1 MNGRTQS
8 NASLIIIFLFN
19 KLFSL
24 STYDDD
30 IVYDER
36 LFVFVRMYH
45 FTSFSGLI
53 SHQGL
58 GVVDIGVFAY
68 FLAIINIEKNHKQIF
83 NHSGEFIILNME
95 EERTKKKQTSLKYL
109 PLSRA
114 IIIFKFNSTFNLFYY
129 SFLFI
134 FYC

>member
-1 MNGRTQS
+1 M
-8 NASLIIIFLFN
+8 
-19 KLFSL
+19 

-45 FTSFSGLI
+45 FTSFLGLI
-53 SHQGL
+53 SYQAL

-95 EERTKKKQTSLKYL
+95 EERTKKKNFSKIPTPISCHNN
-109 PLSRA
+109 
-114 IIIFKFNSTFNLFYY
+114 I
-129 SFLFI
+129 
-134 FYC
+134 